1 MVENFIVHQLPTNRF
16 NKVLLITCI
25 WLIIK
30 KIYPPPIFP
39 SFMLVGSPLSLGIS
53 AFFRLYPL
61 RFIIDIIVLL
71 YRYKNIQQK
80 LHNLY
85 NSIRFLLL
93 VDYKKNLRIISWLSK
108 IINILLIF
116 RKKCASLRCPAVNRA
131 PWLSWCTTWPHCC
144 PALYYL
150 APGCNT
156 VYYPESLAVLL
167 CTTRP
172 HDCPAVYHL
181 TTWLS
186 WCAPVC
192 LL

>member
-30 KIYPPPIFP
+30 KISPLPIFP

-80 LHNLY
+80 VHNLY
-85 NSIRFLLL
+85 NSTRFVLL
-93 VDYKKNLRIISWLSK
+93 VEFKDHILVIKDY
-108 IINILLIF
+108 
-116 RKKCASLRCPAVNRA
+116 
-131 PWLSWCTTWPHCC
+131 
-144 PALYYL
+144 
-150 APGCNT
+150 
-156 VYYPESLAVLL
+156 
-167 CTTRP
+167 
-172 HDCPAVYHL
+172 
-181 TTWLS
+181 
-186 WCAPVC
+186 
-192 LL
+192 